1 MGLSRT
7 AGRGGDNSF
16 TGFNLRNQ
24 NNSEVEETERKG
36 L

>member
-1 MGLSRT
+1 MGLSRA

-16 TGFNLRNQ
+16 MGFNLRNQ